1 MAMIL
6 VHISTVKIPMKTGS
20 SSSSCKNFLYFFM
33 LFFYYFVIFFILF
46 SIFILLVHNVHK
58 GSSHFA
64 QIVSNMYIQQK
75 RHAMS
80 CISAVQGEKIIT
92 SNLLYSKYKIFG
104 TLLST
109 KTSKI
114 HITLFIHC

>member
-46 SIFILLVHNVHK
+46 FLLVHNVHK

-92 SNLLYSKYKIFG
+92 INLLYSKYKIFG

>member
-1 MAMIL
+1 M
-6 VHISTVKIPMKTGS
+6 
-20 SSSSCKNFLYFFM
+20 
-33 LFFYYFVIFFILF
+33 
-46 SIFILLVHNVHK
+46 SIR

-92 SNLLYSKYKIFG
+92 INLLYSKYKIYG

-114 HITLFIHC
+114 HITLLKIKE